1 MAAGAANERD
11 PLVGRIVGA
20 YRILVRLNDLGGLA
34 GYLAEHVHLERRVLL
49 KLIPPARDGGAGAL
63 PRLVDQAR
71 DLSALRHEGVLP
83 LVEIA
88 ECGDGFVFVVLE
100 LSGAVPLQSAV
111 TARGPLPW
119 PEVRALGRQVTGA
132 LRAAEAASLAGAEIG
147 PAQVYVSMAPGR
159 EPLARIDLV
168 TPESLGLR
176 ASANP
181 PSQVHAVGRLLYFML
196 TGHELV
202 NPGGEAEPTADL
214 TLSWPELDI
223 PANADALVARAIDPA
238 PDQRW
243 PDLAVLY
250 HELGGRDDPAG
261 GPTPLP
267 RPEAPSRTQLAE
279 LDFDEEDASFG
290 RRVFVRPSRRA
301 MLSGAI
307 AVGAAAVLACVVLV
321 SRCQRTPA
329 TDVAARPAAPPPS
342 PLPPPLAPAPTPVVP
357 PPAASGPSTPAPAA
371 SPLSAA
377 IAPGSAAVGAPDAA
391 PPAGSDTGSKT
402 LAVAEPREE
411 GPAKREAGSEELAL
425 GEAPP
430 PCAISLGS
438 VPWSD
443 VWVDGRRAGLTPLT
457 NFTVACGTHEILFTS
472 VERGLARRISLSV
485 RPGETARRIVELAAA
500 PTATEGAGGVGP
512 GSAPEPGGC
521 RLSLGSRPWSEVW
534 IDGRRAGVTPLAD
547 LALACGRHDV
557 RFLSRAA
564 NVERR
569 EAITLQ
575 EGQPLKKVVTLV
587 EGD

>member
-20 YRILVRLNDLGGLA
+20 YRILVRLNELGGLA

-49 KLIPPARDGGAGAL
+49 KLLQPTREGGPGAL
-63 PRLVDQAR
+63 ARVIDQAR
-71 DLSALRHEGVLP
+71 DLSAFRHEGVLP

-100 LSGAVPLQSAV
+100 LSGAAPLQAAV

-132 LRAAEAASLAGAEIG
+132 LRAAEAASLAGTEIG
-147 PAQVYVSMAPGR
+147 PAQVYVSMASGR
-159 EPLARIDLV
+159 EPQARIDLV
-168 TPESLGLR
+168 TPELLGIR
-176 ASANP
+176 APANP

-202 NPGGEAEPTADL
+202 GAAGQTDPAADL

-223 PANADALVARAIDPA
+223 PANADALVTRAIDPA
-238 PDQRW
+238 PDHRW
-243 PDLAVLY
+243 ADLAVLY

-267 RPEAPSRTQLAE
+267 RPEPPSRTQLAE
-279 LDFDEEDASFG
+279 LEFDEEDASFG

-301 MLSGAI
+301 LLSGTI
-307 AVGAAAVLACVVLV
+307 AVGAAAALACVVLV
-321 SRCQRTPA
+321 SRCQRTP
-329 TDVAARPAAPPPS
+329 TPDSVARPAASPPP
-342 PLPPPLAPAPTPVVP
+342 PVPPAPAAAPVVT
-357 PPAASGPSTPAPAA
+357 PPAANGPSTPAVAA
-371 SPLSAA
+371 SPSPAA
-377 IAPGSAAVGAPDAA
+377 IAPGSAAVGAPDATPPPGPETAAA
-391 PPAGSDTGSKT
+391 PRT
-402 LAVAEPREE
+402 LALAEPKE
-411 GPAKREAGSEELAL
+411 GPAKREAGSGEVAL

-430 PCAISLGS
+430 SCAISLGS

-457 NFTVACGTHEILFTS
+457 NFVVRCGTHEILFTS
-472 VERGLARRISLSV
+472 VDRGLARRITLSV
-485 RPGETARRIVELAAA
+485 RPGETAKRIVELAAA
-500 PTATEGAGGVGP
+500 PTASEEAGGVAP
-512 GSAPEPGGC
+512 GGAPEPGGC
-521 RLSLGSRPWSEVW
+521 RLSLGSRPWSEIW

-557 RFLSRAA
+557 LFLSRAA

-575 EGQPLKKVVTLV
+575 AGQPLKKVVTLV